1 TRRRRLMAEAPIDLL
16 TFRLEHA
23 GRNFMDRKVKEAQKI
38 RLAAY
43 VLGLAGVALFTFLLI
58 QSGAS
63 DVVRALAAVGPWLL
77 VIAAFHLLPM
87 LLDGLSWWILFPLG
101 ERARYRTVFFMR
113 WLGESVSNLLP
124 VAQVGGDLVRARLAV
139 LNGTR
144 MSVSA
149 ATVLVDITVSV
160 FTQTVFT
167 TLGLGLLILATG
179 RTNLMGPAL
188 AGAPLA
194 IAAVAG
200 FYIVQRLGLFRL
212 FTAIVSR
219 WATNPEWRSM
229 AGKGGEV
236 DEVLRETYA
245 KRHVILACCL
255 SSITSWLIGSVEVWI
270 GLYALGIPSSFDR
283 AVILESVGQGVRSAL
298 FFIPGAIGVHEG
310 GYLFVG
316 GLLGIPGDAAFA
328 LALIRRVREL
338 ALGIPGLIVWQLI
351 EGGRAWRKHVLPVV
365 RQSEKEAAN
374 EPQTKSP

>member
-1 TRRRRLMAEAPIDLL
+1 M
-16 TFRLEHA
+16 
-23 GRNFMDRKVKEAQKI
+23 KEAQKI
-38 RLAAY
+38 RLTGY
-43 VLGLAGVALFTFLLI
+43 VLGLAGVALFTILLVH
-58 QSGAS
+58 QGAS

-101 ERARYRTVFFMR
+101 ERVRYRSVFSMR
-113 WLGESVSNLLP
+113 WLGASVSDLLP
-124 VAQVGGDLVRARLAV
+124 AAQVGGDFVRARLAV

-149 ATVLVDITVSV
+149 ATVLIDITVSV

-194 IAAVAG
+194 MAAVAG

-212 FTAIVSR
+212 FTTIASR
-219 WATNPEWRSM
+219 WANNPEWRSM

-236 DEVLRETYA
+236 DNVLREIYT
-245 KRHVILACCL
+245 KRHVILVCCL
-255 SSITSWLIGSVEVWI
+255 CTMASWLIGSAEVWI
-270 GLYALGIPSSFDR
+270 GLCALGIPSSFDR
-283 AVILESVGQGVRSAL
+283 AVILESIGQGVRSAL

-316 GLLGIPGDAAFA
+316 GLLGIPGEAAFA

-338 ALGIPGLIVWQLI
+338 ALGVPGLIVWQLI

-365 RQSEKEAAN
+365 HESEGEAGS

>member
-1 TRRRRLMAEAPIDLL
+1 MD
-16 TFRLEHA
+16 
-23 GRNFMDRKVKEAQKI
+23 GRVKEAHKI
-38 RLAAY
+38 QLTAY
-43 VLGLAGVALFTFLLI
+43 VLGLAGAALFTVLLI
-58 QSGAS
+58 HQGAS
-63 DVVRALAAVGPWLL
+63 DVVRAVAVVGPWLL

-87 LLDGLSWWILFPLG
+87 CLDGLTWWILFPLG
-101 ERARYRTVFFMR
+101 ERVRYRTVFWMR

-124 VAQVGGDLVRARLAV
+124 AAQVGGDLVRARLAV

-167 TLGLGLLILATG
+167 ILGLGLLILATG
-179 RTNLMGPAL
+179 QTNLMGPAL

-194 IAAVAG
+194 VAAVAG

-212 FTAIVSR
+212 FTTIASR
-219 WATNPEWRSM
+219 WANDPQWRSV

-236 DEVLRETYA
+236 DEFLRGIYT
-245 KRHVILACCL
+245 KRHIILACSLC
-255 SSITSWLIGSVEVWI
+255 TMASWLIGSAEVWI

-283 AVILESVGQGVRSAL
+283 AIILESVGQGVRSAL

-338 ALGIPGLIVWQLI
+338 ALGVPGLIVWQWI
-351 EGGRAWRKHVLPVV
+351 EGGRAWRKHLLPVV
-365 RQSEKEAAN
+365 RESEETAG
-374 EPQTKSP
+374 EPQTKLP